1 MLIML
6 VMVAPTAPAGGGALG
21 LDIGGS
27 DSVVA
32 LARRGGV
39 DIVANE
45 ATRRQTPT
53 VVAFGSRRRWV
64 GEGAMPQRT
73 TDPPNAVAETKQLL
87 GRNTATTTAVLNGSD
102 GADGEAVVRVEYL
115 GSVRGFSAVQL
126 LAMLLHELVATAERP
141 C

>member
-1 MLIML
+1 MEERVKRRPARRMGVLIML

-87 GRNTATTTAVLNGSD
+87 GRKLTTLDLSGMGITHAPRPHPTHCH
-102 GADGEAVVRVEYL
+102 APP
-115 GSVRGFSAVQL
+115 
-126 LAMLLHELVATAERP
+126 LACP
-141 C
+141 